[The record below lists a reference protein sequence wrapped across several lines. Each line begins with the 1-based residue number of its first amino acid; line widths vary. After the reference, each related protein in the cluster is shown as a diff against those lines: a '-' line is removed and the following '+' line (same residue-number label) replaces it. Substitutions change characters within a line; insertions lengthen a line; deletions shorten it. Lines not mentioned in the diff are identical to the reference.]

1 MLSQLVHCLANTSE
15 PGTLKLSACSGMTR
29 YMRIIRIAAVAVAP
43 TFGFNFWVFS
53 VLVNIYW
60 ILHSLYVARTA
71 ALIVAS
77 MEEER
82 PQGSKCRGQ

>member
-1 MLSQLVHCLANTSE
+1 
-15 PGTLKLSACSGMTR
+15 MTR
-29 YMRIIRIAAVAVAP
+29 YIRIIRVAAVAVLP
-43 TFGFNFWVFS
+43 TFGFNFFFDFS
-53 VLVNIYW
+53 VLANIYW

-82 PQGSKCRGQ
+82 PQYSKCQGQ